1 MTINISKYLRGKM
14 VEEMR
19 YALEQMMEEKD
30 ERKKLYYFSGT
41 YGVIPR
47 VFNFEYDPHLIFIH
61 HVLEY
66 VYSTINSRLM
76 LITQGDKTAILAD
89 NILDKLHTYT
99 SQIVDKI
106 EQNEGDV
113 YDLLQKI
120 VILGYT
126 TSGNGYYLYEKG
138 IIKI

>member
-1 MTINISKYLRGKM
+1 M
-14 VEEMR
+14 VEEIR
-19 YALEQMMEEKD
+19 YALEKMKGEKD
-30 ERKKLYYFSGT
+30 DRKKLYYFSGT

-47 VFNFEYDPHLIFIH
+47 IFNFEYDPQLVFIC

-66 VYSTINSRLM
+66 AYGTINNRLI
-76 LITQGDKTAILAD
+76 LIDQGDKTAVLAD
-89 NILDKLHTYT
+89 DILGKLYTYT

-106 EQNEGDV
+106 EQNEDV

-126 TSGNGYYLYEKG
+126 TSGNGYYLYDKG
-138 IIKI
+138 VIKI